1 MNRKLLPLPTEKT
14 VQQYTRNSVCVKWI
28 DESVLRRGIDLP
40 IFYSLGRWM
49 PMWVINISPRIV
61 TDDPIFLSL
70 DIPSISTIISNL
82 LSFRLIN
89 DLPVAKRD
97 WKERKRNR
105 SILLCSIG
113 QSGAPGTPYRGARV

>member
-49 PMWVINISPRIV
+49 PMWVINISRIV
-61 TDDPIFLSL
+61 TDDPIFLSIL
-70 DIPSISTIISNL
+70 H
-82 LSFRLIN
+82 RL
-89 DLPVAKRD
+89 R
-97 WKERKRNR
+97 
-105 SILLCSIG
+105 
-113 QSGAPGTPYRGARV
+113 